1 MKSIRRHSATAIA
14 FGFGAALVAA
24 ATGCASSKSVPAVE
38 PMNGPHVSA
47 SIEGRS
53 GSTLTGTATF
63 TQVGGAVHIVVDV
76 NNAPEG
82 VHAVHLHEKGDC
94 SAPDGSSAGGHF
106 NPTHMPHGSPEG
118 PNHHAGDFGNMTV
131 GADGHG
137 HLELDSRTLT
147 IAAGE
152 MSVVG
157 HAVVV
162 HANPDDFATQPTGNA
177 GGRIGCGVVK

>member
-1 MKSIRRHSATAIA
+1 MKS
-14 FGFGAALVAA
+14 FGRFWVLLPAACVFIWAV
-24 ATGCASSKSVPAVE
+24 GCASSKSGSVAVE
-38 PMNGPHVSA
+38 PAAGPHVSA
-47 SIEGRS
+47 AIEGRS
-53 GSTLTGTATF
+53 GSALTGTATF

-106 NPTHMPHGSPEG
+106 NPTHMPHGSPDA

-137 HLELDSRTLT
+137 HLELDSAVLT
-147 IAAGE
+147 VAPGE

-157 HAVVV
+157 RAIVV
-162 HANPDDFATQPTGNA
+162 HANVDDFKTQPTGNA

>member
-1 MKSIRRHSATAIA
+1 MNTLRRLWALA
-14 FGFGAALVAA
+14 FALVLLAGLAGCSSSQSSRSAAPPPAA
-24 ATGCASSKSVPAVE
+24 A
-38 PMNGPHVSA
+38 GPHLTA
-47 SIEGRS
+47 MIEGRS
-53 GSTLTGTATF
+53 GSALTGTATF
-63 TQVGGAVHIVVDV
+63 TQASGAVHIVVDV

-94 SAPDGSSAGGHF
+94 SAPDALSAGGHF
-106 NPTHMPHGSPEG
+106 NPTHMPHGSPDA

-137 HLELDSRTLT
+137 HLELDSTILT
-147 IAAGE
+147 IAPGE
-152 MSVVG
+152 MSVAG

-162 HANPDDFATQPTGNA
+162 HAKLDDMTTQPTGNA

>member
-1 MKSIRRHSATAIA
+1 MKALRRSRVLAPSLFLLAGLA
-14 FGFGAALVAA
+14 
-24 ATGCASSKSVPAVE
+24 GCASSKSRSSAAAPPA
-38 PMNGPHVSA
+38 PAGPQLTA
-47 SIEGRS
+47 MIEGRS
-53 GSTLTGTATF
+53 GSALTGTATF
-63 TQVGGAVHIVVDV
+63 TQISGAVHIVVDV

-94 SAPDGSSAGGHF
+94 SAPDASSAGGHF
-106 NPTHMPHGSPEG
+106 NPTHMSHGSPDS

-137 HLELDSRTLT
+137 HLELDSTVLT
-147 IAAGE
+147 IAPGE
-152 MSVVG
+152 MSVSG

-162 HANPDDFATQPTGNA
+162 HAKADDMTTQPTGNA

>member
-1 MKSIRRHSATAIA
+1 MNSFRQLSLAAS
-14 FGFGAALVAA
+14 ALVLVGMS
-24 ATGCASSKSVPAVE
+24 GCASSKSASAPA
-38 PMNGPHVSA
+38 PSPAAAPQATAM
-47 SIEGRS
+47 IEARS

-63 TQVGGAVHIVVDV
+63 TQSAGGGVHIVVDV

-94 SAPDGSSAGGHF
+94 SAPDATSAGGHF
-106 NPTHMPHGSPEG
+106 NPGHMPHGSPDA

-131 GADGHG
+131 GSDGHG
-137 HLELDSRTLT
+137 HLELDSAVLTL
-147 IAAGE
+147 APGE

-157 HAVVV
+157 HAIVV
-162 HANPDDFATQPTGNA
+162 HAKADDMTTQPTGNA